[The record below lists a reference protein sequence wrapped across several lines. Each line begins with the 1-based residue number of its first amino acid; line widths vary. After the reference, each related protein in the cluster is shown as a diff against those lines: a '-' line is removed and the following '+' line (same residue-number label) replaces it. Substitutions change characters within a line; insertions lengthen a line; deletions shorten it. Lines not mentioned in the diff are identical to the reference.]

1 MKVGPVH
8 VIRDATFR
16 RLHEMQDLWGRFSGL
31 VTDAARAGNP
41 LADLVLEH
49 TSGMMHSPLCCRMA
63 ATAFTR
69 TPEPDAA
76 GAAAARRVIAAYHRA
91 RADAAAPP
99 APSLW
104 DAIAADKRDFLAA
117 LDRADVPAVQHALDR
132 MFVTELTWGLGQVH
146 PSHLPLLR
154 AESSWLHF
162 RFTDALVSLAEAVGA
177 CRVTAMSQDVPDHL
191 QPLNRDPNAVYEA
204 AVARLG
210 FDPSFPAVGS
220 AYGFRVT
227 GRLVTID
234 GLTHAYAAHRLA
246 QLGAAGPAATVYE
259 LGGGYGCLALLA
271 RRAGVGRYAVFDLP
285 WVNVLQGY
293 FLIRALP
300 EGAVRLY
307 GEDEPVSPGADG
319 TEAASRPTNGSL
331 PGPPLTPTPLPKG
344 ERGTIHLLPYWK
356 LYDEPAG
363 ACDVLVNSDSLPEMG
378 RETAAGYLPHIRR
391 VVRRAFLSIN
401 QEAKAAVP
409 GVGEQNCVRELI
421 DAVGGFVCRSRQRH
435 WVRPGYVEEV
445 YEPVPG

>member
-8 VIRDATFR
+8 LLRDATFR

-41 LADLVLEH
+41 LATLVLEH
-49 TSGMMHSPLCCRMA
+49 TSGMMHSPLCCRVA
-63 ATAFTR
+63 AAEFTP

-76 GAAAARRVIAAYHRA
+76 GAEAARRVVAAYHRA

-104 DAIAADKRDFLAA
+104 DGITADRHEFLAA
-117 LDRADVPAVQHALDR
+117 LDRGDVPAVRHALDR

-177 CRVTAMSQDVPDHL
+177 ARLTAMSQAVPDHL
-191 QPLNRDPNAVYEA
+191 QPLNRDPNAAYEA
-204 AVARLG
+204 AVTGLG
-210 FDPSFPAVGS
+210 FDPAFPAVGS
-220 AYGFRVT
+220 AYGFRLA

-234 GLTHAYAAHRLA
+234 SLTHAYTAHRLA
-246 QLGAAGPAATVYE
+246 QLGAAGPGATVYE

-285 WVNVLQGY
+285 WVNALQGY

-300 EGAVRLY
+300 AGAVRLY
-307 GEDEPVSPGADG
+307 GEDAPSAAGG
-319 TEAASRPTNGSL
+319 TVD
-331 PGPPLTPTPLPKG
+331 
-344 ERGTIHLLPYWK
+344 LLPYWK
-356 LYDEPAG
+356 LYAEPAG

-378 RETAAGYLPHIRR
+378 PETAAGYLPHIRR

-409 GVGEQNCVRELI
+409 GVGEQNCVRELV
-421 DAVGGFVCRSRQRH
+421 ASAGGFVCRSRHRH

-445 YEPVPG
+445 FEPADG